1 MGSFTICAGYACVCL
16 SVTLPNA
23 GLCLVAPV
31 DEAHGAESY
40 GRRMEEVKVQQPS
53 PGTAAREG
61 CS

>member
-1 MGSFTICAGYACVCL
+1 MCACV

-31 DEAHGAESY
+31 GEAHGAESY
-40 GRRMEEVKVQQPS
+40 GRRMEQVKAGQPS

-61 CS
+61 RS